1 MPRYKLT
8 IEYNGTNFIGW
19 QKQKK
24 GLSIQGTIEKAA
36 KNFLQSEVDLTVA
49 GRTDSGVHAEAQVAH
64 LDIFKKLKIKN
75 ILFGLNFY
83 LSKEKFGED
92 ISIKKVNKVDSN
104 FNARF
109 SAKKKTY
116 KYKIYNNESR
126 SPMHAYNTWWVSQKL
141 NIVDMKKAS
150 KYLLGN
156 HDFSSF
162 RASGCQAISPI
173 KTLDKIVIIKKGSK
187 GSLLAY
193 ENNYYEVSVVPE
205 TKLIDP
211 TGAGDSFAG
220 GVLGYMAIHGFKN
233 PLQAVLHG
241 TAIASYTVSSFG
253 LDNLSTITEKNL
265 NQKINKITYNKV

>member
-24 GLSIQGTIEKAA
+24 GFSIQGTIEKAA
-36 KNFLQSEVDLTVA
+36 KNFLQSEVDLIVA
-49 GRTDSGVHAEAQVAH
+49 GRTDAGVHAEAQVAH

-109 SAKKKTY
+109 GAKKKTY

-162 RASGCQAISPI
+162 RASGCQALSPV
-173 KTLDKIVIIKKGSK
+173 KTLDKIAIIKKKNIITLTFTARSFLYNQVRIMTGTLKDVGSGLINPVALKNILQKKKRTSSGVTAPSK
-187 GSLLAY
+187 GLTLY
-193 ENNYYEVSVVPE
+193 KVYY
-205 TKLIDP
+205 
-211 TGAGDSFAG
+211 
-220 GVLGYMAIHGFKN
+220 
-233 PLQAVLHG
+233 
-241 TAIASYTVSSFG
+241 
-253 LDNLSTITEKNL
+253 
-265 NQKINKITYNKV
+265 

>member
-24 GLSIQGTIEKAA
+24 GFSIQGTIEKAA

-49 GRTDSGVHAEAQVAH
+49 GRTDAGVHADAQVAH

-92 ISIKKVNKVDSN
+92 ISIKKVNKVDNN

-109 SAKKKTY
+109 GAKKKTY

-162 RASGCQAISPI
+162 RASGCQSLSPI
-173 KTLDKIVIIKKGSK
+173 KTLDKIAIIKKKNIITLTFTARSFLYNQVRIMTGTLKDVGSGLIKPEALKKILQKKKRASSGITAPSK
-187 GSLLAY
+187 GLTLY
-193 ENNYYEVSVVPE
+193 KVYY
-205 TKLIDP
+205 
-211 TGAGDSFAG
+211 
-220 GVLGYMAIHGFKN
+220 
-233 PLQAVLHG
+233 
-241 TAIASYTVSSFG
+241 
-253 LDNLSTITEKNL
+253 
-265 NQKINKITYNKV
+265 

>member
-24 GLSIQGTIEKAA
+24 GFSIQGTIEKAA
-36 KNFLQSEVDLTVA
+36 KNFLQSEVDLIVA
-49 GRTDSGVHAEAQVAH
+49 GRTDAGVHAEAQVAH

-92 ISIKKVNKVDSN
+92 ISIKKVNKVDTN

-109 SAKKKTY
+109 GAKKKTY

-162 RASGCQAISPI
+162 RASGCQALSPV
-173 KTLDKIVIIKKGSK
+173 KTLDKIAIIKKKNIITLTFTARSFLYNQVRIMTGTLKDVGSGLINPIALKRILQKKKRTSSGVTAPSK
-187 GSLLAY
+187 GLTLY
-193 ENNYYEVSVVPE
+193 KVYY
-205 TKLIDP
+205 
-211 TGAGDSFAG
+211 
-220 GVLGYMAIHGFKN
+220 
-233 PLQAVLHG
+233 
-241 TAIASYTVSSFG
+241 
-253 LDNLSTITEKNL
+253 
-265 NQKINKITYNKV
+265 

>member
-24 GLSIQGTIEKAA
+24 GFSIQGTIEKAA
-36 KNFLQSEVDLTVA
+36 KNFLQSEVDLIVA
-49 GRTDSGVHAEAQVAH
+49 GRTDAGVHAEAQVAH

-109 SAKKKTY
+109 GAKKKTY

-141 NIVDMKKAS
+141 NIIDMKKAS

-162 RASGCQAISPI
+162 RASGCQALSPV
-173 KTLDKIVIIKKGSK
+173 KTLDKIAIIKKKNIITLTFTARSFLYNQVRIMTGTLKDVGSGLINPIALKNILQKKKRTSSGVTAPSK
-187 GSLLAY
+187 GLTLY
-193 ENNYYEVSVVPE
+193 KVYY
-205 TKLIDP
+205 
-211 TGAGDSFAG
+211 
-220 GVLGYMAIHGFKN
+220 
-233 PLQAVLHG
+233 
-241 TAIASYTVSSFG
+241 
-253 LDNLSTITEKNL
+253 
-265 NQKINKITYNKV
+265 

>member
-24 GLSIQGTIEKAA
+24 GFSIQGTIEKAA

-49 GRTDSGVHAEAQVAH
+49 GRTDAGVHADAQVAH

-92 ISIKKVNKVDSN
+92 ISIKKVNKVDAN

-109 SAKKKTY
+109 GAKKKTY

-150 KYLLGN
+150 NHLLGN

-162 RASGCQAISPI
+162 RASGCQALSPI
-173 KTLDKIVIIKKGSK
+173 KTLDKIGVIKKKNIITLTFTARSFLYNQVRIMTGTLKDVGSGLIKPETLKKILQKKKRASSGITAPSK
-187 GSLLAY
+187 GLTLY
-193 ENNYYEVSVVPE
+193 KVYY
-205 TKLIDP
+205 
-211 TGAGDSFAG
+211 
-220 GVLGYMAIHGFKN
+220 
-233 PLQAVLHG
+233 
-241 TAIASYTVSSFG
+241 
-253 LDNLSTITEKNL
+253 
-265 NQKINKITYNKV
+265 

>member
-8 IEYNGTNFIGW
+8 IEYNGTKFIGW

-24 GLSIQGTIEKAA
+24 GFSIQGTIEKAA
-36 KNFLQSEVDLTVA
+36 KNFLQSEVDLIVA
-49 GRTDSGVHAEAQVAH
+49 GRTDAGVHAEAQVAH

-92 ISIKKVNKVDSN
+92 ISIKKVNKVDAN

-109 SAKKKTY
+109 GAKKKTY

-162 RASGCQAISPI
+162 RASGCQSLSPI
-173 KTLDKIVIIKKGSK
+173 KTLDKIAIIKKKNIITLTFTARSFLYNQVRIMTGTLKDVGSGLIKPKALKKILQKKKRSSSGVTAPSK
-187 GSLLAY
+187 GLTLY
-193 ENNYYEVSVVPE
+193 KVYY
-205 TKLIDP
+205 
-211 TGAGDSFAG
+211 
-220 GVLGYMAIHGFKN
+220 
-233 PLQAVLHG
+233 
-241 TAIASYTVSSFG
+241 
-253 LDNLSTITEKNL
+253 
-265 NQKINKITYNKV
+265 

>member
-24 GLSIQGTIEKAA
+24 GFSIQGTIEKAA

-49 GRTDSGVHAEAQVAH
+49 GRTDTGVHADAQVAH

-92 ISIKKVNKVDSN
+92 ISIKKVNKVDAN

-109 SAKKKTY
+109 GAKKKTY

-141 NIVDMKKAS
+141 NIIDMKKAS
-150 KYLLGN
+150 KYLLGS

-162 RASGCQAISPI
+162 RASGCQALSPI
-173 KTLDKIVIIKKGSK
+173 KTLDKIAVIKKKNIITLTFTARSFLYNQVRIMTGTLKDVGSVLIKPEALKKILQKKKRASSGITAPSK
-187 GSLLAY
+187 GLTLY
-193 ENNYYEVSVVPE
+193 KVYY
-205 TKLIDP
+205 
-211 TGAGDSFAG
+211 
-220 GVLGYMAIHGFKN
+220 
-233 PLQAVLHG
+233 
-241 TAIASYTVSSFG
+241 
-253 LDNLSTITEKNL
+253 
-265 NQKINKITYNKV
+265 

>member
-24 GLSIQGTIEKAA
+24 GFSIQGTIEKAA
-36 KNFLQSEVDLTVA
+36 KNFLQSEVGLTVA
-49 GRTDSGVHAEAQVAH
+49 GRTDAGVHAYAQVAH

-92 ISIKKVNKVDSN
+92 ISIKKVNKVDAN

-109 SAKKKTY
+109 GAKKKIY
-116 KYKIYNNESR
+116 KYKIYNNKSR
-126 SPMHAYNTWWVSQKL
+126 SPLHAYNTWWVSQKL

-162 RASGCQAISPI
+162 RASGCQSLSPI
-173 KTLDKIVIIKKGSK
+173 KTLDKIAIIKKKNIITLTFTARSFLYNQVRIMTGTLKDVGSGLINPEALKKILKKKKRASSGITAPSK
-187 GSLLAY
+187 GLTLY
-193 ENNYYEVSVVPE
+193 
-205 TKLIDP
+205 
-211 TGAGDSFAG
+211 
-220 GVLGYMAIHGFKN
+220 
-233 PLQAVLHG
+233 
-241 TAIASYTVSSFG
+241 
-253 LDNLSTITEKNL
+253 
-265 NQKINKITYNKV
+265 KVDY

>member
-24 GLSIQGTIEKAA
+24 GFSIQGTIEKAA
-36 KNFLQSEVDLTVA
+36 KNFLQSEVDITVA
-49 GRTDSGVHAEAQVAH
+49 GRTDAGVHADAQVAH

-92 ISIKKVNKVDSN
+92 ISIKKVNKVDAD

-109 SAKKKTY
+109 DAKKKTY

-141 NIVDMKKAS
+141 NILDMKKAS

-162 RASGCQAISPI
+162 RASGCQALSPI
-173 KTLDKIVIIKKGSK
+173 KTLDKIAIVKKKNIITLTFTARSFLYKQVRIMTGTLKDVGSGLINPVALKRILQKKKRSSSGITAPSK
-187 GSLLAY
+187 GLTLY
-193 ENNYYEVSVVPE
+193 KVYY
-205 TKLIDP
+205 
-211 TGAGDSFAG
+211 
-220 GVLGYMAIHGFKN
+220 
-233 PLQAVLHG
+233 
-241 TAIASYTVSSFG
+241 
-253 LDNLSTITEKNL
+253 
-265 NQKINKITYNKV
+265 

>member
-24 GLSIQGTIEKAA
+24 GFSIQGTIEKAA
-36 KNFLQSEVDLTVA
+36 KNFLQSEVDLIVA
-49 GRTDSGVHAEAQVAH
+49 GRTDAGVHAEAQVAH

-92 ISIKKVNKVDSN
+92 ISIKKVNKVDAN

-109 SAKKKTY
+109 GAKKKTY

-141 NIVDMKKAS
+141 NIIDMKKAS

-162 RASGCQAISPI
+162 RASGCQALSPV
-173 KTLDKIVIIKKGSK
+173 KTLDKIAIIKKKNIITLTFTARSFLYKQVRIMTGTLKDVGSGLINPIALKNILQKKKRTSSGVTAPSK
-187 GSLLAY
+187 GLTLY
-193 ENNYYEVSVVPE
+193 KVYY
-205 TKLIDP
+205 
-211 TGAGDSFAG
+211 
-220 GVLGYMAIHGFKN
+220 
-233 PLQAVLHG
+233 
-241 TAIASYTVSSFG
+241 
-253 LDNLSTITEKNL
+253 
-265 NQKINKITYNKV
+265 

>member
-24 GLSIQGTIEKAA
+24 GFSIQGTIEKAA
-36 KNFLQSEVDLTVA
+36 KNFLQSEVGLTVA
-49 GRTDSGVHAEAQVAH
+49 GRTDAGVHADAQVAH

-92 ISIKKVNKVDSN
+92 ISIKKVNKVEAN

-109 SAKKKTY
+109 GAKKKTY

-162 RASGCQAISPI
+162 RASGCQALSPV
-173 KTLDKIVIIKKGSK
+173 KTLDKIAIIKKKNIITLTFTARSFLYNQVRIMTGTLKDVGSGLINPIALKRILQKKKRTSSGVTAPSK
-187 GSLLAY
+187 GLTLY
-193 ENNYYEVSVVPE
+193 KVYY
-205 TKLIDP
+205 
-211 TGAGDSFAG
+211 
-220 GVLGYMAIHGFKN
+220 
-233 PLQAVLHG
+233 
-241 TAIASYTVSSFG
+241 
-253 LDNLSTITEKNL
+253 
-265 NQKINKITYNKV
+265 

>member
-1 MPRYKLT
+1 M
-8 IEYNGTNFIGW
+8 
-19 QKQKK
+19 
-24 GLSIQGTIEKAA
+24 
-36 KNFLQSEVDLTVA
+36 
-49 GRTDSGVHAEAQVAH
+49 HAEAQVAH

-92 ISIKKVNKVDSN
+92 ISIKKVNKVDAN

-109 SAKKKTY
+109 GAKKKTY

-173 KTLDKIVIIKKGSK
+173 KTLDSIAIIKKKNIITLTFTARSFLYNQVRIMSGTLNGVGS
-187 GSLLAY
+187 GLL
-193 ENNYYEVSVVPE
+193 
-205 TKLIDP
+205 
-211 TGAGDSFAG
+211 
-220 GVLGYMAIHGFKN
+220 N
-233 PLQAVLHG
+233 PLALKRILQKKKRSGSGVTAPSKVL
-241 TAIASYTVSSFG
+241 TLY
-253 LDNLSTITEKNL
+253 
-265 NQKINKITYNKV
+265 KVYY

>member
-24 GLSIQGTIEKAA
+24 GFSIQGTIEKAA

-49 GRTDSGVHAEAQVAH
+49 GRTDTGVHADAQVAH

-92 ISIKKVNKVDSN
+92 ISIKKVNKVDAN

-109 SAKKKTY
+109 GAKKKTY
-116 KYKIYNNESR
+116 KYKIYNNKSR

-141 NIVDMKKAS
+141 NIIDMKKAS

-162 RASGCQAISPI
+162 RASGCQALSPI
-173 KTLDKIVIIKKGSK
+173 KTLDKIAVIKKKNIITLTFTARSFLYNQVRIMTGTLKDVGSGLIKPEALKKILQKKKRASSGITAPSK
-187 GSLLAY
+187 GLTLY
-193 ENNYYEVSVVPE
+193 KVYY
-205 TKLIDP
+205 
-211 TGAGDSFAG
+211 
-220 GVLGYMAIHGFKN
+220 
-233 PLQAVLHG
+233 
-241 TAIASYTVSSFG
+241 
-253 LDNLSTITEKNL
+253 
-265 NQKINKITYNKV
+265 

>member
-24 GLSIQGTIEKAA
+24 GFSIQETIEKAA
-36 KNFLQSEVDLTVA
+36 KNFLQSEVDLIVA
-49 GRTDSGVHAEAQVAH
+49 GRTDAGVHAEAQVAH

-92 ISIKKVNKVDSN
+92 ISIKKVNKVDAN

-109 SAKKKTY
+109 GAKKKTY

-162 RASGCQAISPI
+162 RASGCQALSPV
-173 KTLDKIVIIKKGSK
+173 KTLDKIAIIKKK
-187 GSLLAY
+187 
-193 ENNYYEVSVVPE
+193 
-205 TKLIDP
+205 T
-211 TGAGDSFAG
+211 
-220 GVLGYMAIHGFKN
+220 
-233 PLQAVLHG
+233 
-241 TAIASYTVSSFG
+241 
-253 LDNLSTITEKNL
+253 
-265 NQKINKITYNKV
+265 

>member
-24 GLSIQGTIEKAA
+24 GFSIQGTIEKAA
-36 KNFLQSEVDLTVA
+36 KNFLQSEVDITVA
-49 GRTDSGVHAEAQVAH
+49 GRTDAGVHADAQVAH

-92 ISIKKVNKVDSN
+92 ISIKKVNKVDAD

-109 SAKKKTY
+109 NAKKKTY

-141 NIVDMKKAS
+141 NILDMKKAS

-173 KTLDKIVIIKKGSK
+173 KTLDKIAIIKKKNIITLTFTARSFLYNQVRIMTGTLKDVGSGLINTEALKKILQKKERASSGITAPSK
-187 GSLLAY
+187 GLTLY
-193 ENNYYEVSVVPE
+193 KVYY
-205 TKLIDP
+205 
-211 TGAGDSFAG
+211 
-220 GVLGYMAIHGFKN
+220 
-233 PLQAVLHG
+233 
-241 TAIASYTVSSFG
+241 
-253 LDNLSTITEKNL
+253 
-265 NQKINKITYNKV
+265 

>member
-24 GLSIQGTIEKAA
+24 GFSIQGTIEKAA

-49 GRTDSGVHAEAQVAH
+49 GRTDAGVHAMAQVAH

-83 LSKEKFGED
+83 LTKEKYGKD
-92 ISIKKVNKVDSN
+92 ISIKKVKKVDAN

-109 SAKKKTY
+109 GAMKKTY

-126 SPMHAYNTWWVSQKL
+126 SPIHSYNTWWVAQKL
-141 NIVDMKKAS
+141 NVVDMKKAS

-162 RASGCQAISPI
+162 RASGCQALTPI
-173 KTLDKIVIIKKGSK
+173 KTLDKIAIIKRKNIITLTFTARSFLYNQVRIMTGTLKDVGSGLIK
-187 GSLLAY
+187 PVALRRILQKKERSSSGVTAPSTGLTLY
-193 ENNYYEVSVVPE
+193 KVYY
-205 TKLIDP
+205 
-211 TGAGDSFAG
+211 
-220 GVLGYMAIHGFKN
+220 
-233 PLQAVLHG
+233 
-241 TAIASYTVSSFG
+241 
-253 LDNLSTITEKNL
+253 
-265 NQKINKITYNKV
+265 

>member
-24 GLSIQGTIEKAA
+24 GFSIQGTIEKAA
-36 KNFLQSEVDLTVA
+36 KNFLQSEVDLIVA
-49 GRTDSGVHAEAQVAH
+49 GRTDAGVHAEAQVAH

-92 ISIKKVNKVDSN
+92 ISIKKVNKVDAN

-109 SAKKKTY
+109 GAKKKTY

-126 SPMHAYNTWWVSQKL
+126 SPLYAYNTWWVSQKL

-162 RASGCQAISPI
+162 RASGCQALSPV
-173 KTLDKIVIIKKGSK
+173 KTLDKIAIIKKKNIITLTFTARSFLYNQVRIMTGTLKDVGSGLINPIALKNILQKKKRTSSGVTAPSK
-187 GSLLAY
+187 GLTLY
-193 ENNYYEVSVVPE
+193 KVYY
-205 TKLIDP
+205 
-211 TGAGDSFAG
+211 
-220 GVLGYMAIHGFKN
+220 
-233 PLQAVLHG
+233 
-241 TAIASYTVSSFG
+241 
-253 LDNLSTITEKNL
+253 
-265 NQKINKITYNKV
+265 

>member
-19 QKQKK
+19 QKQKN
-24 GLSIQGTIEKAA
+24 GFSIQGTIEKAA
-36 KNFLQSEVDLTVA
+36 KNLLQSEVHLTVA
-49 GRTDSGVHAEAQVAH
+49 GRTDAGVHADAQVAH

-92 ISIKKVNKVDSN
+92 ISIKKVNKVDAD

-109 SAKKKTY
+109 DAKKKTY

-162 RASGCQAISPI
+162 RASGCQSLSPI
-173 KTLDKIVIIKKGSK
+173 KTLDKIAIIKKKNIITLTFTARSFLYNQVRIMTGTLKDVGSGLIKPIALKRILQKKKRTSSGVTAPSK
-187 GSLLAY
+187 GLTLY
-193 ENNYYEVSVVPE
+193 KVYY
-205 TKLIDP
+205 
-211 TGAGDSFAG
+211 
-220 GVLGYMAIHGFKN
+220 
-233 PLQAVLHG
+233 
-241 TAIASYTVSSFG
+241 
-253 LDNLSTITEKNL
+253 
-265 NQKINKITYNKV
+265 

>member
-8 IEYNGTNFIGW
+8 IEYKGTNFIGW

-24 GLSIQGTIEKAA
+24 GFSIQETIEKAA

-49 GRTDSGVHAEAQVAH
+49 GRTDAGVHAEAQIAH

-92 ISIKKVNKVDSN
+92 ISIKKVNKVDDN

-109 SAKKKTY
+109 CAKKKTY
-116 KYKIYNNESR
+116 KYKIYNYVSR

-150 KYLLGN
+150 EYLLGN
-156 HDFSSF
+156 NDFSSF
-162 RASGCQAISPI
+162 RSSGCQAFSPI
-173 KTLDKIVIIKKGSK
+173 KTLDKIAIIKKKNIIILTFTARSFLYNQVRIMTGTLKDVGS
-187 GSLLAY
+187 G
-193 ENNYYEVSVVPE
+193 
-205 TKLIDP
+205 LIDP
-211 TGAGDSFAG
+211 IALKRILHKKKRSSS
-220 GVLGYMAIHGFKN
+220 GV
-233 PLQAVLHG
+233 
-241 TAIASYTVSSFG
+241 TAPSKG
-253 LDNLSTITEKNL
+253 LTL
-265 NQKINKITYNKV
+265 YKVYY

>member
-24 GLSIQGTIEKAA
+24 GFSIQGTIEKAA
-36 KNFLQSEVDLTVA
+36 KNFLQSEVGLTVA
-49 GRTDSGVHAEAQVAH
+49 GRTDAGVHADAQVAH

-92 ISIKKVNKVDSN
+92 ISIKKVNKVDAN

-109 SAKKKTY
+109 GAKKKTY

-162 RASGCQAISPI
+162 RASGCQALSPI
-173 KTLDKIVIIKKGSK
+173 KTLDKIAVIKKKNIITLTFTARSFLYNQVRIMVGTLKEVATSTRSPGDIEQIIKLQNRK
-187 GSLLAY
+187 Y
-193 ENNYYEVSVVPE
+193 
-205 TKLIDP
+205 
-211 TGAGDSFAG
+211 AG
-220 GVLGYMAIHGFKN
+220 I
-233 PLQAVLHG
+233 
-241 TAIASYTVSSFG
+241 TAPPQG
-253 LDNLSTITEKNL
+253 LTLK
-265 NQKINKITYNKV
+265 KVFY

>member
-8 IEYNGTNFIGW
+8 IEYNGTKFIGW

-24 GLSIQGTIEKAA
+24 GFSIQGTIEKAA
-36 KNFLQSEVDLTVA
+36 KNFLQSEVDLIVA
-49 GRTDSGVHAEAQVAH
+49 GRTDAGVHADAQVAH

-92 ISIKKVNKVDSN
+92 ISIKNVNKVDAN

-109 SAKKKTY
+109 DAKKKTY

-162 RASGCQAISPI
+162 RASGCQSLSPI
-173 KTLDKIVIIKKGSK
+173 KTLDKIAIIKKKNIITLTFTARSFLYNQVRIMTGTLKDVGSGLINPVAFKKILQKQKRSSSGVTAPSK
-187 GSLLAY
+187 GLTLY
-193 ENNYYEVSVVPE
+193 KVYY
-205 TKLIDP
+205 
-211 TGAGDSFAG
+211 
-220 GVLGYMAIHGFKN
+220 
-233 PLQAVLHG
+233 
-241 TAIASYTVSSFG
+241 
-253 LDNLSTITEKNL
+253 
-265 NQKINKITYNKV
+265 

>member
-24 GLSIQGTIEKAA
+24 GFSIQETIEKAA
-36 KNFLQSEVDLTVA
+36 KNFLQSEVDLIVA
-49 GRTDSGVHAEAQVAH
+49 GRTDAGVHAEAQVAH

-83 LSKEKFGED
+83 LSKEKFGDD
-92 ISIKKVNKVDSN
+92 ISIKKVNKVDAN

-109 SAKKKTY
+109 GAKKKTY

-126 SPMHAYNTWWVSQKL
+126 SPMHSYNTWWVSQKL

-162 RASGCQAISPI
+162 RASGCQALSPV
-173 KTLDKIVIIKKGSK
+173 KTLDKIAIIKKKNIITLTFTARSFLYNQVRIMTGTLKDVGSGLINPIGLKKILQKKKRSSSGVTAPSK
-187 GSLLAY
+187 GLTLY
-193 ENNYYEVSVVPE
+193 KVYY
-205 TKLIDP
+205 
-211 TGAGDSFAG
+211 
-220 GVLGYMAIHGFKN
+220 
-233 PLQAVLHG
+233 
-241 TAIASYTVSSFG
+241 
-253 LDNLSTITEKNL
+253 
-265 NQKINKITYNKV
+265 

>member
-24 GLSIQGTIEKAA
+24 GFSIQGTIEKAA
-36 KNFLQSEVDLTVA
+36 KNFLQSEVDIVVA
-49 GRTDSGVHAEAQVAH
+49 GRTDAGVHADAQVAH

-92 ISIKKVNKVDSN
+92 ISIKKVNKVDAN

-109 SAKKKTY
+109 AAKKKTY

-162 RASGCQAISPI
+162 RASGCQSLSPI
-173 KTLDKIVIIKKGSK
+173 KTLDKIAIIKKKNIITLTFTARSFLYNQVRIMTGTLKDVGSGLIKPEALKKILQKKKRASSGITAPSK
-187 GSLLAY
+187 GLTLHKV
-193 ENNYYEVSVVPE
+193 YY
-205 TKLIDP
+205 
-211 TGAGDSFAG
+211 
-220 GVLGYMAIHGFKN
+220 
-233 PLQAVLHG
+233 
-241 TAIASYTVSSFG
+241 
-253 LDNLSTITEKNL
+253 
-265 NQKINKITYNKV
+265 

>member
-8 IEYNGTNFIGW
+8 VEYNGTNFIGW

-24 GLSIQGTIEKAA
+24 GFSIQGTIEKAA
-36 KNFLQSEVDLTVA
+36 KNFLQSEVELIVA
-49 GRTDSGVHAEAQVAH
+49 GRTDAGVHAEAQVAH

-92 ISIKKVNKVDSN
+92 ISIKKVNKVDAN

-109 SAKKKTY
+109 GAKKKTY

-141 NIVDMKKAS
+141 NIIDMKKAS

-162 RASGCQAISPI
+162 RASGCQALSPV
-173 KTLDKIVIIKKGSK
+173 KTLDKIAIIKKKNIITLTFTARSFLYNQVRIMTGTLKDVGSGLINPIALKNILQKKKRTSSGVTAPSK
-187 GSLLAY
+187 GLTLY
-193 ENNYYEVSVVPE
+193 KVYY
-205 TKLIDP
+205 
-211 TGAGDSFAG
+211 
-220 GVLGYMAIHGFKN
+220 
-233 PLQAVLHG
+233 
-241 TAIASYTVSSFG
+241 
-253 LDNLSTITEKNL
+253 
-265 NQKINKITYNKV
+265 

>member
-1 MPRYKLT
+1 MPRYKLI

-24 GLSIQGTIEKAA
+24 GFSIQGTIEKAA

-49 GRTDSGVHAEAQVAH
+49 GRTDAGVHAKAQVAH

-83 LSKEKFGED
+83 LSKEKFGKD
-92 ISIKKVNKVDSN
+92 ISIKKVNKVNAN

-109 SAKKKTY
+109 GAKKKIY
-116 KYKIYNNESR
+116 KYKIYNNVSR

-162 RASGCQAISPI
+162 RASGCQALSPV
-173 KTLDKIVIIKKGSK
+173 KTLDEIAIIKKKNIITLTFTARSFLYNQVRIMTGTLKDVGSGLIKPSALKSILQKKKRSISGVTAPSK
-187 GSLLAY
+187 GLTLY
-193 ENNYYEVSVVPE
+193 KVYY
-205 TKLIDP
+205 
-211 TGAGDSFAG
+211 
-220 GVLGYMAIHGFKN
+220 
-233 PLQAVLHG
+233 
-241 TAIASYTVSSFG
+241 
-253 LDNLSTITEKNL
+253 
-265 NQKINKITYNKV
+265 

>member
-24 GLSIQGTIEKAA
+24 GFSIQGTIEKAA
-36 KNFLQSEVDLTVA
+36 KNFLQSEVDLIVA
-49 GRTDSGVHAEAQVAH
+49 GRTDAGVHADAQVAH

-92 ISIKKVNKVDSN
+92 ISIKKVNKVDAN

-109 SAKKKTY
+109 GSKKKTY

-162 RASGCQAISPI
+162 RASGCQALSPV
-173 KTLDKIVIIKKGSK
+173 KTLDKIAIIKKKNIITLTFTARSFLYNQVRIMTGTLKDVGSGLINPIALKKILQKKKRTGSGVTAPSK
-187 GSLLAY
+187 GLTLY
-193 ENNYYEVSVVPE
+193 KVYY
-205 TKLIDP
+205 
-211 TGAGDSFAG
+211 
-220 GVLGYMAIHGFKN
+220 
-233 PLQAVLHG
+233 
-241 TAIASYTVSSFG
+241 
-253 LDNLSTITEKNL
+253 
-265 NQKINKITYNKV
+265 

>member
-24 GLSIQGTIEKAA
+24 GFSIQETIEKAA
-36 KNFLQSEVDLTVA
+36 KNFLQSEVDLIVA
-49 GRTDSGVHAEAQVAH
+49 GRTDAGVHADAQVAH

-92 ISIKKVNKVDSN
+92 ISIKKVNKVDAD

-109 SAKKKTY
+109 GAKKKTY
-116 KYKIYNNESR
+116 KYKIYNSESR
-126 SPMHAYNTWWVSQKL
+126 SPMHAYNTWWVSKKL

-162 RASGCQAISPI
+162 RASGCQSLSPV
-173 KTLDKIVIIKKGSK
+173 KTLDKIAIIKKKNIITLSFTARSFLYNQVRIMTGTLKDVGSGLINPTALKRILQKKKRSSLSTTAPSK
-187 GSLLAY
+187 GLILY
-193 ENNYYEVSVVPE
+193 KVYY
-205 TKLIDP
+205 
-211 TGAGDSFAG
+211 
-220 GVLGYMAIHGFKN
+220 
-233 PLQAVLHG
+233 
-241 TAIASYTVSSFG
+241 
-253 LDNLSTITEKNL
+253 
-265 NQKINKITYNKV
+265 

>member
-24 GLSIQGTIEKAA
+24 GFSIQGTIEKAA
-36 KNFLQSEVDLTVA
+36 KNFLQSEVDLIVA
-49 GRTDSGVHAEAQVAH
+49 GRTDAGVHADAQVAH

-92 ISIKKVNKVDSN
+92 ISIKKVNKVDAN

-109 SAKKKTY
+109 GAKKKTY

-162 RASGCQAISPI
+162 RASGCQSLSPI
-173 KTLDKIVIIKKGSK
+173 KTLDKIAIIKKKNIITLTFTARSFLYNQVRIMTGTLKDVGSGLIKPEALKKILQKKKRASSGITAPSK
-187 GSLLAY
+187 GLTLY
-193 ENNYYEVSVVPE
+193 KVYY
-205 TKLIDP
+205 
-211 TGAGDSFAG
+211 
-220 GVLGYMAIHGFKN
+220 
-233 PLQAVLHG
+233 
-241 TAIASYTVSSFG
+241 
-253 LDNLSTITEKNL
+253 
-265 NQKINKITYNKV
+265 

>member
-24 GLSIQGTIEKAA
+24 GFSIQGTIEKAA
-36 KNFLQSEVDLTVA
+36 KNFLQSEVDLIVA
-49 GRTDSGVHAEAQVAH
+49 GRTDAGVHAEAQVAH

-92 ISIKKVNKVDSN
+92 ISIKKVNKVDAN

-109 SAKKKTY
+109 GAKKKTY

-162 RASGCQAISPI
+162 RASGCQALSPV
-173 KTLDKIVIIKKGSK
+173 KTLDKIAIIKKKNIITLTFTARSFLYNQVRIMTGTLKDVGSGLIKPEALKKILQKKERASSGITAPSK
-187 GSLLAY
+187 GLTLY
-193 ENNYYEVSVVPE
+193 KVYY
-205 TKLIDP
+205 
-211 TGAGDSFAG
+211 
-220 GVLGYMAIHGFKN
+220 
-233 PLQAVLHG
+233 
-241 TAIASYTVSSFG
+241 
-253 LDNLSTITEKNL
+253 
-265 NQKINKITYNKV
+265 

>member
-8 IEYNGTNFIGW
+8 VEYNGTNFIGW

-24 GLSIQGTIEKAA
+24 GFSIQGTIEKAA
-36 KNFLQSEVDLTVA
+36 KNFLQSEVDLIVA
-49 GRTDSGVHAEAQVAH
+49 GRTDAGVHAEAQVAH

-92 ISIKKVNKVDSN
+92 ISIKKVNKVDAN

-109 SAKKKTY
+109 DAKKKTY

-126 SPMHAYNTWWVSQKL
+126 SPMHTFNTWWVSQKL
-141 NIVDMKKAS
+141 NIIDMKKAS

-162 RASGCQAISPI
+162 RASGCQALSPV
-173 KTLDKIVIIKKGSK
+173 KTLDKIAITKKKNIITLTFTARSFLYNQVRIMTGTLKDVGSGLISPITLKRILQKKKRTSSGVTAPSK
-187 GSLLAY
+187 GLTLY
-193 ENNYYEVSVVPE
+193 KVYY
-205 TKLIDP
+205 
-211 TGAGDSFAG
+211 
-220 GVLGYMAIHGFKN
+220 
-233 PLQAVLHG
+233 
-241 TAIASYTVSSFG
+241 
-253 LDNLSTITEKNL
+253 
-265 NQKINKITYNKV
+265 

>member
-24 GLSIQGTIEKAA
+24 GFSIQGTIEKAA
-36 KNFLQSEVDLTVA
+36 KNFLQSEVDITVA
-49 GRTDSGVHAEAQVAH
+49 GRTDAGVHADAQVAH

-92 ISIKKVNKVDSN
+92 ISIKKVNKVDADFS
-104 FNARF
+104 ARF
-109 SAKKKTY
+109 DAKKKTY

-141 NIVDMKKAS
+141 NILDMKKAS

-162 RASGCQAISPI
+162 RASGCQALSPI
-173 KTLDKIVIIKKGSK
+173 KTLDKIAIIKKKNIITLTFTARSFLYNQVRIMTGTLKDVGSGLINPVALKRILQKKKRSSSGITAPSK
-187 GSLLAY
+187 GLTLY
-193 ENNYYEVSVVPE
+193 KVYY
-205 TKLIDP
+205 
-211 TGAGDSFAG
+211 
-220 GVLGYMAIHGFKN
+220 
-233 PLQAVLHG
+233 
-241 TAIASYTVSSFG
+241 
-253 LDNLSTITEKNL
+253 
-265 NQKINKITYNKV
+265 